1 MDNHPGGEYNF
12 LGTQV
17 TSQGGRINFKIPEK
31 FGTGLYPV
39 RCQVRGDKST
49 AEGFMAVVPNGTECV
64 VFSIDGSFTL
74 NMSLM
79 GRDAKIRPGAVEVS
93 FFPCCFFRIKEC
105 TLFTYLYLSFH
116 DHPCSECSTYYDFR
130 GMIKKVENIND

>member
-1 MDNHPGGEYNF
+1 MDTHPGGEYNF

-17 TSQGGRINFKIPEK
+17 TSPGGRINFKIPEK

-39 RCQVRGDKST
+39 KCAVRGDKST
-49 AEGFMAVVPNGTECV
+49 AEGFMAVVPDGTECV

-79 GRDAKIRPGAVEVS
+79 GRDAKIRPGAVEVGS
-93 FFPCCFFRIKEC
+93 NVF
-105 TLFTYLYLSFH
+105 LY
-116 DHPCSECSTYYDFR
+116 
-130 GMIKKVENIND
+130 N

>member
-1 MDNHPGGEYNF
+1 MNFLFQVDISIMDPHPGGEYNF

-17 TSQGGRINFKIPEK
+17 TSQGGRINFKIPENYK

-39 RCQVRGDKST
+39 KCTVRGDKST
-49 AEGFMAVVPNGTECV
+49 AEGFMAVVPPGTECV

-79 GRDAKIRPGAVEVS
+79 GRDAKIRPGAVEV
-93 FFPCCFFRIKEC
+93 CCAFN
-105 TLFTYLYLSFH
+105 FH
-116 DHPCSECSTYYDFR
+116 ISLNKCNQVC
-130 GMIKKVENIND
+130 

>member
-79 GRDAKIRPGAVEVS
+79 GRDAKIRPGAVEV
-93 FFPCCFFRIKEC
+93 RV
-105 TLFTYLYLSFH
+105 LSFLVVFYF
-116 DHPCSECSTYYDFR
+116 SE
-130 GMIKKVENIND
+130 